1 MEANCSTPAMGECVE
16 MLIAHKTSVVL
27 VINILIVIVKIG
39 MTKSIIQQCFCVL
52 WLFKSVS
59 SHFLWVPELL
69 NFILRFSLALNRQET
84 WKNSYWSILNKA
96 KQVRMVSW
104 FFLFC
109 FFDWFFF
116 LCFVF
121 FCLVWVFVF
130 VFVQETCGGED
141 RGNQQDMFSQVKKEW
156 KKTWTSLQLTGS

>member
-1 MEANCSTPAMGECVE
+1 MEASCSTPAMGECVE

-59 SHFLWVPELL
+59 LHFLWVPELL

-96 KQVRMVSW
+96 KQVR
-104 FFLFC
+104 
-109 FFDWFFF
+109 FFF
-116 LCFVF
+116 F
-121 FCLVWVFVF
+121 
-130 VFVQETCGGED
+130 FVQETCGGED

-156 KKTWTSLQLTGS
+156 KKTWTSF

>member
-1 MEANCSTPAMGECVE
+1 MGANCSTPAKGEGVE

-59 SHFLWVPELL
+59 LHFLQVPELL

-84 WKNSYWSILNKA
+84 WKNSYWSISNNT
-96 KQVRMVSW
+96 KQVTTFFYLGNLKWGGQRELVRHVLLGEKRM
-104 FFLFC
+104 
-109 FFDWFFF
+109 
-116 LCFVF
+116 
-121 FCLVWVFVF
+121 
-130 VFVQETCGGED
+130 EED
-141 RGNQQDMFSQVKKEW
+141 LEFILIDRVLISHSFSF
-156 KKTWTSLQLTGS
+156 THHSPLLTPINY

>member
-1 MEANCSTPAMGECVE
+1 MEASCSTPAMGECVE

-59 SHFLWVPELL
+59 LHFLWVPELL

-96 KQVRMVSW
+96 KQVR
-104 FFLFC
+104 
-109 FFDWFFF
+109 FFF
-116 LCFVF
+116 
-121 FCLVWVFVF
+121 FCCLGNLWWGGQRKLVGYVLL
-130 VFVQETCGGED
+130 GEKRVEEDLDFILID
-141 RGNQQDMFSQVKKEW
+141 RVLICYSFNL
-156 KKTWTSLQLTGS
+156 THNSLFTPINN